1 MCSDHEYADCVTQ
14 YGIRAHDI
22 HEALLGARDPLCAI
36 SCRCLLYY
44 ILACVRGQE
53 STRSCGGRVWVR
65 CVCAWCVRVRF
76 VCVACVCVLC
86 VCGVCVCGVLRSEE
100 RRVGKEC

>member
-14 YGIRAHDI
+14 CGIRGHDI

-44 ILACVRGQE
+44 IVACVRGQE
-53 STRSCGGRVWVR
+53 STRSCGGRVRVW
-65 CVCAWCVRVRF
+65 CVCA
-76 VCVACVCVLC
+76 LC
-86 VCGVCVCGVLRSEE
+86 VCGVCVLCVCCVCVCGVC
-100 RRVGKEC
+100 VCVCVEC